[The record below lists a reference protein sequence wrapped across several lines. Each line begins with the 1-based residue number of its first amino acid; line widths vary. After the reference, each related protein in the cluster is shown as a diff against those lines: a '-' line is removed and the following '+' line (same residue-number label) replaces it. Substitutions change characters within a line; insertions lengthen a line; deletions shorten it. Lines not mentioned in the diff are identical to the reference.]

1 VSLAPLGEF
10 SQKNMA
16 TNSLEI
22 CNNALT
28 LIGSRRITALSDPSR
43 EGRTCNDNYDVARKA
58 VLRLHPWNFATDRVE
73 LAAKVITGTSDVGGE
88 VNVLCVGHGFTTGDL
103 VTVADVQGTNE
114 ANVTDTVTR
123 IDNDNFTIDDTVYAN
138 TYVSGGVAA
147 KAPLN
152 QFRFKFA
159 LPSDFIRIH
168 TVADNTSVQ
177 LAADEYLIEGLFLLT
192 DYSTVRLRY
201 VKNVTTT
208 TQFDALFDEA
218 LAAYL
223 AEKIC
228 YKITGSEA
236 LTGNLKQTLKD
247 IMTRARYVDSVEEPS
262 RQLDGDE
269 WIRARWSTN
278 QGYVR
283 DPMT

>member
-1 VSLAPLGEF
+1 
-10 SQKNMA
+10 M
-16 TNSLEI
+16 
-22 CNNALT
+22 T